1 MSLLIIDSTACK
13 GCGICVQ
20 ACPVSIITIMG
31 DAKIPFVS
39 DEKEKRCVLCGHCE
53 SICPESALKH
63 TLLTGM
69 QPLKENKLKEINP
82 ENIGEYFRSRRSIRT
97 FLPKKIENSV
107 LEEVMDVVRYAPT
120 GVNRQMNRWV
130 VVSNAQ
136 TIRQL
141 GEGVIAWMK
150 AMIPVN
156 PELAKRLNFVGLVTA
171 FERGNDVI
179 CRHAP
184 HLVIG
189 YTEASY
195 SAGSKDNAIAASH
208 LELLLPAFGLGGC
221 WAGYLMI
228 ALQFSPDLKKVIGL
242 DDSYT
247 VHSAL
252 MVGYPKYRYF
262 KTPQRKE
269 AQVKWI

>member
-1 MSLLIIDSTACK
+1 MSLLTINDTACK

-20 ACPVSIITIMG
+20 ACPVSIISMG
-31 DAKIPFVS
+31 NNKIPFVS
-39 DEKEKRCVLCGHCE
+39 AEKEQRCVLCGHCE
-53 SICPESALKH
+53 SICPDSALKH
-63 TLLTGM
+63 NHLPEM
-69 QPLKENKLKEINP
+69 KPIHHDKIKEVTP
-82 ENIGEYFRSRRSIRT
+82 ENISEYFRSRRSIRT
-97 FLPKKIENSV
+97 FLPTKVEKET
-107 LEEVMDVVRYAPT
+107 LEEVIDIVRYAPT
-120 GVNRQMNRWV
+120 GVNRQMNKWV
-130 VVSNAQ
+130 VVSDLQ
-136 TIRQL
+136 TIRRL
-141 GEGVIAWMK
+141 GEGVISWMK
-150 AMIPVN
+150 AMLPVN
-156 PELAKRLNFVGLVTA
+156 PELAKRLNFEGLISA

-179 CRHAP
+179 CRNAP
-184 HLVIG
+184 HLIIG

-195 SAGSKDNAIAASH
+195 PAGPKDNTIAASH

-242 DDSYT
+242 DNSYT

-269 AQVKWI
+269 AQVNWM